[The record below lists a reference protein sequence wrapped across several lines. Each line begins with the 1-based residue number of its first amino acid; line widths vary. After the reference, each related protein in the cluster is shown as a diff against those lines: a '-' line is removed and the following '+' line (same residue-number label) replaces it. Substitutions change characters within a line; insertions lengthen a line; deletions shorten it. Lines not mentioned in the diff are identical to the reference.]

1 MSAEP
6 SELIQAVNHHRAQA
20 ARNQGALHG
29 LQIAD
34 SPLRG
39 RVGRLVDLTNSLLQ
53 EIEILARDQS
63 FVDDGG
69 RLQMMLQG
77 GGIDLFQEVRRFEIN
92 LINQALKQ
100 THGHQARAAK
110 LLNINPTTLNSKI
123 KLYGIEIN
131 GWA

>member
-6 SELIQAVNHHRAQA
+6 SELIQAVSHQRAQA
-20 ARNQGALHG
+20 ARNQGTAHG
-29 LQIAD
+29 LQIAE
-34 SPLRG
+34 SPLRS

-53 EIEILARDQS
+53 EIEILARDQT
-63 FVDDGG
+63 FVDDGS

-92 LINQALKQ
+92 LINMALKQ

-123 KLYGIEIN
+123 KLYGIEY
-131 GWA
+131 